1 MPVFGYH
8 KSNPTEYVLHFAK
21 GRIAHEGAGLSFFYF
36 APSSSIVTVP
46 LASANVPFVVNEP
59 TADFQTLTVQGQ
71 MNYRIADP
79 KKAAAMLNLTINTHG
94 KRNTDDDQKLPERLI
109 YGLQTLLRAEIQR
122 LPLRDALFQGDQ
134 LAASAMKQLQSSA
147 EVVQLG
153 VEILSLS
160 ILSLK
165 PTPEMSKALE
175 AETREGLNKK
185 ADEAV
190 YTRRNAAIEQE
201 RKIKENELDTEMVV
215 QTRQRD
221 LAQRE
226 LEGAIVLERQRAAL
240 TDQKS
245 ENERK
250 EADTRAYTLK
260 AVLEPI
266 QRTDWRVLMMIQS
279 QGGGDPA
286 SSIAMAFQE
295 LAANAQK
302 IGELNMSPDLLR
314 SLVDKGTKR
323 A

>member
-1 MPVFGYH
+1 M
-8 KSNPTEYVLHFAK
+8 T
-21 GRIAHEGAGLSFFYF
+21 
-36 APSSSIVTVP
+36 
-46 LASANVPFVVNEP
+46 
-59 TADFQTLTVQGQ
+59 
-71 MNYRIADP
+71 YRIAEP
-79 KKAAAMLNLTINTHG
+79 KKAAAMLNLTISGSG
-94 KRNTDDDQKLPERLI
+94 KRATDDDQKLPERLV

-122 LPLRDALFQGDQ
+122 LPLRQALFQGDQ
-134 LAASAMKQLQSSA
+134 LAATAMKQLQSSA

-175 AETREGLNKK
+175 AETREALNKK

-201 RKIKENELDTEMVV
+201 RTIKENELQTEMVV
-215 QTRQRD
+215 QTRQHE
-221 LAQRE
+221 LQQRE
-226 LEGAIVLERQRAAL
+226 LEGAIALERQRAAL

-250 EADTRAYTLK
+250 EADTRAYALK

-266 QRTDWRVLMMIQS
+266 QGTDWRVLMMIQS
-279 QGGGDPA
+279 QGGVDPA
-286 SSIAMAFQE
+286 NTIALAFQE

-314 SLVDKGTKR
+314 SLVGSSTKR

>member
-8 KSNPTEYVLHFAK
+8 KSNPTEYVLHFSN

-36 APSSSIVTVP
+36 PPSSSIVTVP

-59 TADFQTLTVQGQ
+59 TADFQILTVQGQ
-71 MNYRIADP
+71 MTYRIADP
-79 KKAAAMLNLTINTHG
+79 KKAAAMLNLTINAYG
-94 KRNTDDDQKLPERLI
+94 KRNTDDDQKLPERLV
-109 YGLQTLLRAEIQR
+109 YVLQTLLRGEIQR

-134 LAASAMKQLQSSA
+134 LAATAMKQLQSSA

-201 RKIKENELDTEMVV
+201 RMIKENELQTEMVV
-215 QTRQRD
+215 QTRQHE
-221 LAQRE
+221 LHQRE
-226 LEGAIVLERQRAAL
+226 LEGAITLERQRAAL

-250 EADTRAYTLK
+250 EADTRAYALK

-266 QRTDWRVLMMIQS
+266 QGTDWRVLMMIQS

-286 SSIAMAFQE
+286 NTIALAFQE

-302 IGELNMSPDLLR
+302 IGDLNVSPDLLR
-314 SLVDKGTKR
+314 SLVGSSAKR